1 MYAHLCTVKRST
13 MDCYLCTVI
22 CVLLSMYCYLC
33 MANYVRLPM
42 YGHLCTAT
50 YVRPPMYGYLC
61 MATYVRLPMYGYL
74 CMATYV
80 RLPMYVLLPMYG
92 YRCTNNLIWKLIST
106 PIPPQDMKQF
116 TCNSW
121 LGISNISL
129 FWERK
134 LFLVTAKFDVR
145 ALVQEEK
152 VLHLLFFF
160 FYSKHFDFSQTLW
173 GGNYFE
179 KLLLQFLLWPIWIWV
194 GSGQLGTDDI
204 GRRVLW

>member
-1 MYAHLCTVKRST
+1 MVNHVRS
-13 MDCYLCTVI
+13 
-22 CVLLSMYCYLC
+22 SMYCYLC
-33 MANYVRLPM
+33 MLTYVRSNGQLWTVTYAQLSVYCYLCTVTYVWLTM
-42 YGHLCTAT
+42 YGYLCTAT
-50 YVRPPMYGYLC
+50 YVRPPMYGH
-61 MATYVRLPMYGYL
+61 L

-160 FYSKHFDFSQTLW
+160 FYSKHFDFSQTLF